1 MVMYIVIIFN
11 ELFFLCK
18 FKISKILIVNYENVH
33 KLLETMPE
41 FVCNFGSFVKA
52 KLLCNFL
59 TPSKA

>member
-11 ELFFLCK
+11 ELCFLCK

-41 FVCNFGSFVKA
+41 FVWIWKFCESQVVM
-52 KLLCNFL
+52 
-59 TPSKA
+59 